1 MGGLEGIVPSGP
13 WVDCQAQLKRAGA
26 DREKE
31 NKAYKEEKAETEQAV
46 AALKRDVAVVRG
58 CVLAVQPV
66 APAGNGNAGAIAR
79 VDAAYVLDTESGTW
93 HTKSA
98 CTRVAVG
105 RRALGG
111 ASRRAGGRAANLR
124 LGALAAFSERRRGA
138 S

>member
-1 MGGLEGIVPSGP
+1 MQYPHAQAFCDRPKQDGVEWAWEDAGELPGP
-13 WVDCQAQLKRAGA
+13 DAF
-26 DREKE
+26 
-31 NKAYKEEKAETEQAV
+31 
-46 AALKRDVAVVRG
+46 AALKLDVAVVRG

-111 ASRRAGGRAANLR
+111 ASRRVGARAANLR